1 MEVNLKERHC
11 HLNEQSRE
19 QIERRIRF
27 AFDRFSDRIRH
38 VDVVIDDENGPRGGP
53 DKRCN
58 LHVKMER
65 WEDVFTSAQGEDPVQ
80 AVSLSAD
87 RAVRR
92 ILKIKDQFE
101 H

>member
-1 MEVNLKERHC
+1 MEVNVKERHC

-38 VDVVIDDENGPRGGP
+38 VDVVVDDENGPRGGP
-53 DKRCN
+53 DKRCSV
-58 LHVKMER
+58 HVRMEH
-65 WEDVFTSAQGEDPVQ
+65 WEDVFTSALAEDPVQ
-80 AVSLSAD
+80 AASLSAD
-87 RAVRR
+87 RALRR
-92 ILKIKDQFE
+92 IVKLKDQFE

>member
-1 MEVNLKERHC
+1 MEVNVKERHC
-11 HLNEQSRE
+11 HLNPDSRAR
-19 QIERRIRF
+19 IERRIRL

-38 VDVVIDDENGPRGGP
+38 VDVVVDDENGPRGGP

-58 LHVKMER
+58 VHVKMER
-65 WEDVFTSAQGEDPVQ
+65 WEDVFTSALAEGPVR
-80 AVSLSAD
+80 AASLSAH

-92 ILKIKDQFE
+92 IVKLKDQFE

>member
-1 MEVNLKERHC
+1 MEVNVKERHC
-11 HLNEQSRE
+11 HLNQQSRE
-19 QIERRIRF
+19 QIERRISF

-38 VDVVIDDENGPRGGP
+38 VDVVVYDENGPRGGP
-53 DKRCN
+53 DKRCSV
-58 LHVKMER
+58 HVKMER
-65 WEDVFTSAQGEDPVQ
+65 WEDVFTSALAQDSVQ
-80 AVSLSAD
+80 AASLSAD